1 MKRVFLSLI
10 LFFSAVA
17 LPLLNGQEKAFRR
30 YDFSDNKLLKKRW
43 HWRGKQFGV
52 PMTRFYVAKSETA
65 HDRQALILET
75 NSSSGVIITQI
86 PPEIWKK
93 FPVMRW
99 RWRILKKVKFDKE
112 ELDDQAA
119 VIYFGDGTTL
129 RQNMLAYSWENFPDL
144 GNVVKIQYGMGMRN
158 VYRICMRNRN
168 AELSRWYE
176 EERNVVE
183 DFKKLFGRMPKGL
196 CGLTIGANSQ
206 YSKSKTLVEIDFIE
220 FCEAKTRVPSPAEQ
234 SRMIAERRVEK

>member
-75 NSSSGVIITQI
+75 NSSSGV
-86 PPEIWKK
+86 
-93 FPVMRW
+93 
-99 RWRILKKVKFDKE
+99 KFDKE

-144 GNVVKIQYGMGMRN
+144 GKVVKIQYGMGTRN